1 MIKIIKTKNKLIFF
15 SSIIIALAPIL
26 SIYKIGS
33 FPLTIADF
41 CFVILIFISLLFSK
55 VKKTKHFG
63 FIIYF
68 MVFFVISLISI
79 VMRGQNDIIDFIQKW
94 LRIVT
99 MYYIIEIFPDNE
111 INIQIFQKT
120 SLVAGTCVTIL
131 LIIQVIAK
139 DLFSIPIFPYLELK
153 ILPLNYGTTTST
165 HLKMSQL
172 IAFTSNNWRPSSI
185 FLEPSHYA
193 QFILLPFTISLFSK
207 NKIISHKQQIFLCVF
222 FTIGIM
228 ISGSANG
235 ILISAFIWVIWYL
248 NKTNKKM
255 NLQKIGIGL
264 LFIIISILL
273 LTSTDFFSK
282 AWGRVETLNVNGGA
296 STGNLRLLQGL
307 AVYENLSFPEKI
319 FGIGFGNINAYLIEN
334 KITTSYLTE
343 LGNEYMN
350 GFSTVLVSGG
360 IIGFLLFLM
369 IWCQMFINNKDMVS
383 RVSFLIISILWCT
396 SSMFYS
402 VTTVMYLAFINC
414 VKNTV
419 KYEKHNSHYIN
430 YS

>member
-1 MIKIIKTKNKLIFF
+1 MIKNKNKLIIF

-26 SIYKIGS
+26 SIYKVGL
-33 FPLTIADF
+33 FPLTVADF
-41 CFVILIFISLLFSK
+41 CFVILILISLLFSK
-55 VKKTKHFG
+55 FKKIKHFG

-79 VMRGQNDIIDFIQKW
+79 ILRGQNDIIDFIQKW

-111 INIQIFQKT
+111 INVQIFQRT
-120 SLVAGTCVTIL
+120 SLVAGISVTIL

-139 DLFSIPIFPYLELK
+139 DLFSIPIFPYLDLK
-153 ILPLNYGTTTST
+153 ILPLNYGTITCAN
-165 HLKMSQL
+165 LKTAQL
-172 IAFTSNNWRPSSI
+172 NAFIFNNWRPSSI
-185 FLEPSHYA
+185 FLEPAHYA
-193 QFILLPFTISLFSK
+193 QFILLPLTISLFSK

-228 ISGSANG
+228 LSGSANG

-248 NKTNKKM
+248 NTTNKKM
-255 NLQKIGIGL
+255 NLQKIAVGL
-264 LFIIISILL
+264 LFIIISIIL

-282 AWGRVETLNVNGGA
+282 AWERVETLNVNGGA

-307 AVYENLSFPEKI
+307 TVYENLSFPEKI

-334 KITTSYLTE
+334 NITTSYLTE

-383 RVSFLIISILWCT
+383 RVLFLIISILWCT
-396 SSMFYS
+396 SSIFYS
-402 VTTVMYLAFINC
+402 VTTVMYLTFINC
-414 VKNTV
+414 AKNTV
-419 KYEKHNSHYIN
+419 NDEKHNAHHIN